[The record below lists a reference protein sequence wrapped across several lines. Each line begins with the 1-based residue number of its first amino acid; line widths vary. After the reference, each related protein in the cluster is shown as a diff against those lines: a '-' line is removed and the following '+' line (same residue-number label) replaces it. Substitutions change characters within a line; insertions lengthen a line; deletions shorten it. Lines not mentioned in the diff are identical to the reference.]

1 MTISATIVKQ
11 MVWGRQR
18 VHFGTFLD
26 SGAGTADTIDT
37 GLRRCDF
44 MIAWEKKATAPAEA
58 IGLTTDFANQPV
70 DGSKITMRVAI
81 DTAGYWLAWGVG
93 RTKGVG

>member
-1 MTISATIVKQ
+1 MAITSAIVKKFI
-11 MVWGRQR
+11 MGRMH

-44 MIAWEKKATAPAEA
+44 MIAWEKKNTAPAEA
-58 IGLTTDFANQPV
+58 IGLTTDFSAQPV
-70 DGSKITMRVAI
+70 DGSAILMRVTAAV
-81 DTAGYWLAWGVG
+81 AGYWLAFGT
-93 RTKGVG
+93 R

>member
-1 MTISATIVKQ
+1 MTIAAAIVKK
-11 MVWGRQR
+11 MVWGRMH

-26 SGAGTADTIDT
+26 SGAGTADDIDT

-58 IGLTTDFANQPV
+58 IGLTTDFSAQPV

-81 DTAGYWLAWGVG
+81 NTAGYWLAFGT
-93 RTKGVG
+93 R